1 MSIIFLR
8 MSRKIRQTKNN
19 IVIVCEGSE
28 TEAPYFEDLQKEIE
42 TCFPDRFS
50 NIRVVPVNEEKVKRS
65 PQRPA
70 FKRLLHPEYS
80 YWVQVELSKEL
91 YDENKAQ
98 PLRYVREAQLFMENE
113 GYKEAWAVFDHDN
126 FPKRREAFAKAEEID
141 NLHIA
146 FSSISFE
153 EWILAHFE
161 RNPKAFLRSQCNDET
176 GQSIKCESNPTQ
188 GCRGVECLA
197 SYLRSQGY
205 IEDYDKDG
213 SGLFLSL
220 KDRLETARI
229 NAAWLRHLDDRP
241 VYERNPYTD
250 VDKLVAR
257 LLEIGN
263 EYQWVRIGESFVYN
277 GSNIII
283 EHIDDTVRIIVQDST
298 LFITKDNLINTDL
311 LGNDSILLSSSLIL
325 SKGEQ
330 SCWFPVTAPYLRL
343 NAGNKSFFID
353 LER

>member
-1 MSIIFLR
+1 
-8 MSRKIRQTKNN
+8 MSRRLRQTKDNN

-28 TEAPYFEDLQKEIE
+28 TEAPYFEDLQKVIE
-42 TCFPDRFS
+42 TCSPDRFT

-65 PQRPA
+65 PLRPA
-70 FKRLLHPEYS
+70 SKRLLQPEYS
-80 YWVQVELSKEL
+80 YWVQIESSKEL

-98 PLRYVREAQLFMENE
+98 PVRYVREAQLFMENE

-213 SGLFLSL
+213 YGLFLSL
-220 KDRLETARI
+220 KDRIETAMI
-229 NAAWLRHLDDRP
+229 NAAWLRHLEDGP
-241 VYERNPYTD
+241 VYDRNPYTD
-250 VDKLVAR
+250 VDRLVSR
-257 LLEIGN
+257 LIGLDK
-263 EYQWVRIGESFVYN
+263 EYVWIRLGEDFKYNGTIICVEKENDEVRIKSRN
-277 GSNIII
+277 TCIIG
-283 EHIDDTVRIIVQDST
+283 
-298 LFITKDNLINTDL
+298 KDNLINTDL
-311 LGNDSILLSSSLIL
+311 DGNDNAPLMDRLIFNGV
-325 SKGEQ
+325 SAPI
-330 SCWFPVTAPYLRL
+330 SVDAPYLRFDSPS
-343 NAGNKSFFID
+343 KSIFVD
-353 LER
+353 LEG

>member
-1 MSIIFLR
+1 
-8 MSRKIRQTKNN
+8 MSRRLRQTKDNN

-28 TEAPYFEDLQKEIE
+28 TEAPYFEDLQKVIE
-42 TCFPDRFS
+42 TCSPDRFT

-65 PQRPA
+65 PLRPA
-70 FKRLLHPEYS
+70 SKRLLQPEYS
-80 YWVQVELSKEL
+80 YWVQIESSKEL

-98 PLRYVREAQLFMENE
+98 PVRYVREAQLFMENE

-126 FPKRREAFAKAEEID
+126 FSKRREAFAKADEID

-153 EWILAHFE
+153 EWIISHFE
-161 RNPKAFLRSQCNDET
+161 RNPKAFFRSQCKDET

-220 KDRLETARI
+220 KDRLETAMI

-311 LGNDSILLSSSLIL
+311 LGNDSMLLSSSLIL
-325 SKGEQ
+325 YKGEQ
-330 SCWFPVTAPYLRL
+330 SCCFPVTAPYIRL

>member
-1 MSIIFLR
+1 
-8 MSRKIRQTKNN
+8 MSRRLRQTKDNN

-28 TEAPYFEDLQKEIE
+28 TEAPYFEDLQKVIE
-42 TCFPDRFS
+42 TCSPDRFT

-65 PQRPA
+65 PLRPA
-70 FKRLLHPEYS
+70 SKRLLQPEYS
-80 YWVQVELSKEL
+80 YWVQIESSKEL

-98 PLRYVREAQLFMENE
+98 PVRYVREAQLFMENE

-220 KDRLETARI
+220 KDRLETAMI
-229 NAAWLRHLDDRP
+229 NAAWLRHLEDGP
-241 VYERNPYTD
+241 VYDRNPYTD
-250 VDKLVAR
+250 VDRLVSR
-257 LLEIGN
+257 LIGLDK
-263 EYQWVRIGESFVYN
+263 EYVWIRLGEDFKYNGTIICVEKENDEVRIKSRN
-277 GSNIII
+277 TCIIG
-283 EHIDDTVRIIVQDST
+283 
-298 LFITKDNLINTDL
+298 KDNLINTDL
-311 LGNDSILLSSSLIL
+311 DGNDNAPLMDRLIFNGV
-325 SKGEQ
+325 SAPI
-330 SCWFPVTAPYLRL
+330 SVDAPYLRFDSPS
-343 NAGNKSFFID
+343 KSIFVD
-353 LER
+353 LEG